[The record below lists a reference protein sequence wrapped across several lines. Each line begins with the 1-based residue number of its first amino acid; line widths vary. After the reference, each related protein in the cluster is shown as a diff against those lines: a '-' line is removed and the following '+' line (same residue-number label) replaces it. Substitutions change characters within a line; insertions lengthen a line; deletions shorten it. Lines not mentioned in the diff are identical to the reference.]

1 VPARVPDAL
10 LLITTGCPH
19 CPAVL
24 AGLSELVKRGA
35 IGKLEVVN
43 LNARP
48 DVAQALNVRSAPWL
62 RLGEFEFEG
71 LHSPAELQHW
81 AERATQPEGM
91 GDYLTALLK
100 GGQLAKTVGYLKRHP
115 QHLATLARLLGS
127 GDLDLTV
134 RIGISAVFEELE
146 GHANLRAALDT
157 LAAFTGHAD
166 AAIRADSCHL
176 LALTHDPRATALI
189 EPLLGDAV
197 APVREAAAEA
207 LATLAERTRQPSAGA
222 E

>member
-1 VPARVPDAL
+1 MSARVPDAL

-24 AGLSELVKRGA
+24 AGLSELVKCGA

-48 DVAQALNVRSAPWL
+48 QVAQALNVRTAPWL
-62 RLGEFEFEG
+62 RLGEFELEG

-81 AERATQPEGM
+81 AGRAADPAGM
-91 GDYLTALLK
+91 GDYLTALLQ

-115 QHLATLARLLGS
+115 QHLAALAQLLGS

-134 RIGISAVFEELE
+134 RIGICAVFEALE
-146 GHANLRAALDT
+146 GDANLRAALDT
-157 LAAFTGHAD
+157 LAALTRHAD
-166 AAIRADSCHL
+166 AAIRADTCHL
-176 LALTHDPRATALI
+176 LALTRDPRAAALI
-189 EPLLGDAV
+189 ESLLGDAV

-207 LATLAERTRQPSAGA
+207 LATLRDHAHQTPAG
-222 E
+222 